1 MIDFQLMRFLD
12 RFVYRNPKTKTD
24 KHTERRDRGAVRRK
38 VYDPIGV
45 KKLAVSSK
53 VSGDTVAIRD
63 LDCRSI

>member
-53 VSGDTVAIRD
+53 VS
-63 LDCRSI
+63 